1 MMGTDRTER
10 HVTATIEERFVD
22 DSGREHS
29 RALRRRLPFGRGAV
43 LVVGDRSHIVGLA
56 DLSVGGAYLRTVAPV
71 AVGEAHV
78 LRLLLPPERTQ
89 LELKVEVVR
98 VAQQAHESANHPRG
112 VAVRF
117 ADLDDAATQK
127 LRAFIARGRPK
138 DPATS

>member
-1 MMGTDRTER
+1 MGTEQAQR

-22 DSGREHS
+22 ELGREHS

-78 LRLLLPPERTQ
+78 LRLVLPPNRIE

-98 VAQQAHESANHPRG
+98 VAQQDHESASHPRG

-117 ADLDDAATQK
+117 ADTDDAATQK
-127 LRAFIARGRPK
+127 LRAFIARGRPTN
-138 DPATS
+138 PPSS